1 MGTHTTSTDGKAYHY
16 YKCFRRSD
24 YKRGV
29 CEQKSLRA
37 EPVEASVWE
46 FVSSLLQ
53 DPQRIRAGMDR
64 LIEQERST
72 KRGDPERE
80 AQAWAETIDKC
91 ARLRNAYQ
99 DQQAAGLMTLEELS
113 SKLSDL
119 EEMHLNAE
127 RELAALRNSQ
137 ARVEELEL
145 DRDTLLETLAGQIPE
160 SLESLSAEERNTV
173 YRMLRLEVTPTPEGP
188 YKVTGAFCTAER
200 LSA

>member
-72 KRGDPERE
+72 KRGDPSERRKHGRR
-80 AQAWAETIDKC
+80 Q
-91 ARLRNAYQ
+91 
-99 DQQAAGLMTLEELS
+99 
-113 SKLSDL
+113 
-119 EEMHLNAE
+119 
-127 RELAALRNSQ
+127 
-137 ARVEELEL
+137 
-145 DRDTLLETLAGQIPE
+145 
-160 SLESLSAEERNTV
+160 
-173 YRMLRLEVTPTPEGP
+173 
-188 YKVTGAFCTAER
+188 
-200 LSA
+200 

>member
-1 MGTHTTSTDGKAYHY
+1 
-16 YKCFRRSD
+16 
-24 YKRGV
+24 
-29 CEQKSLRA
+29 
-37 EPVEASVWE
+37 
-46 FVSSLLQ
+46 
-53 DPQRIRAGMDR
+53 
-64 LIEQERST
+64 
-72 KRGDPERE
+72 
-80 AQAWAETIDKC
+80 
-91 ARLRNAYQ
+91 LRNAYQ

-119 EEMHLNAE
+119 EDMHLNSE

-145 DRDTLLETLAGQIPE
+145 DRDTLLETLAGQMPE

-188 YKVTGAFCTAER
+188 SKLTGAFCTAER